1 MSPKRSILMLAF
13 LVLLAVG
20 ALFVSDQRL
29 KAQRS
34 EREAHFVTIHFIAA
48 EAAAEAEDDEGAKDL
63 EGLLRLSGGKDSVL
77 LRPFPQGLVYK
88 PNGGSF
94 TLEEPRARNIS
105 LLKKDRLIGTDR
117 KWPRWES
124 SGEYARKFPEQEV
137 PGKGYE

>member
-34 EREAHFVTIHFIAA
+34 EREANFIALHFLA
-48 EAAAEAEDDEGAKDL
+48 AGEAKEYGEGSKIL
-63 EGLLRLSGGKDSVL
+63 ENLLRFPGGNRDGL

-94 TLEEPRARNIS
+94 TLEEPRGRNIS